1 VSIQAF
7 VEGLLRLANVLEAT
21 NWTLKNVN
29 NICTLAINS
38 TNYLVLFSGDLTG
51 IRWRVLHMSTTFA
64 VFVSTGVTLAY
75 RCAGLE
81 ISVRTNRFLTLFGCL
96 KATMGGAGK
105 LLYCL
110 DCFSTDAQSSRMVLK
125 LFLRGWWYV
134 RTQWVLLHLCFSLYW
149 NKLPLELLWALFK
162 LFFIILC

>member
-1 VSIQAF
+1 MSIRAF

-75 RCAGLE
+75 SCAGLE
-81 ISVRTNRFLTLFGCL
+81 ISARTNMFLRLFGCL
-96 KATMGGAGK
+96 KATMGGSGK
-105 LLYCL
+105 ILYCS
-110 DCFSTDAQSSRMVLK
+110 DVFRRIANAHEWCWSCFSESGGVWGHNGFFCISV
-125 LFLRGWWYV
+125 FLCIEINCSWRCYD
-134 RTQWVLLHLCFSLYW
+134 LC
-149 NKLPLELLWALFK
+149 
-162 LFFIILC
+162 